1 MPDLTGKI
9 ALVTGATSGIGIWTA
24 AGLAKTGATVVIT
37 ARDRTRG
44 EAVQRDLAAQA
55 PAARIEL
62 LIADLGSLA
71 GVRRLAAD
79 IKERYQRLDILINN
93 AGLMADRR
101 ELTIDGFEKVMAV
114 NYLAPFLLTLELLDL
129 VKRSAPARIVNVGS
143 TLSDR
148 ARIDLDDLQSE
159 RRFTMFGAYAQSKL
173 ALLLFT
179 VELARRLDGSG
190 VAVNVVHPGGV
201 ATNIL
206 RLSGWLGGVAEA
218 LRPLLRLALL
228 SPEDG
233 AKTSL
238 HVALAPE
245 LASVSGRYFKPPGRE
260 AAPNPVAADRK
271 LTEALWQRSLAL
283 TGASTL

>member
-1 MPDLTGKI
+1 MPDLAGKI

-24 AGLAKTGATVVIT
+24 AGLAKAGATVVIT
-37 ARDRTRG
+37 ARDRARG
-44 EAVQRDLAAQA
+44 EAVQRDLAGRA

-62 LIADLGSLA
+62 LIADLASLA

-101 ELTIDGFEKVMAV
+101 ELTVDGFEKVMAV
-114 NYLAPFLLTLELLDL
+114 NYLAPFLLTLELVDL

-148 ARIDLDDLQSE
+148 ALIDLDDLQSE
-159 RRFTMFGAYAQSKL
+159 RRFSMFGVYAQSKL

-179 VELARRLDGSG
+179 VELARRLEGSG

-206 RLSGWLGGVAEA
+206 RLSGWLGGVVDA

-228 SPEDG
+228 SPEEG
-233 AKTSL
+233 AKTTL

-245 LASVSGRYFKPPGRE
+245 LASVSGRYFKPPGQE
-260 AAPNPVAADRK
+260 AAPNPVAGDRK

-283 TGASTL
+283 TGASAI